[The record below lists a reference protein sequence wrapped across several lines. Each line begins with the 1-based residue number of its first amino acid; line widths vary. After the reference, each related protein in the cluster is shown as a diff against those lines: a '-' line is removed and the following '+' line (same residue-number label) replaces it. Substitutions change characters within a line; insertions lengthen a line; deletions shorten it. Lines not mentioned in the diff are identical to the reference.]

1 MWLDNKVN
9 LALQCHVA
17 DQEYCGR
24 LISSHSADSTGSSIW
39 LITLHWLFFVRLFVP
54 VEVSLSDTQACKL
67 ALLDTPVINR
77 SGVIA
82 VETEAES
89 EGKRS
94 ASF

>member
-1 MWLDNKVN
+1 M
-9 LALQCHVA
+9 
-17 DQEYCGR
+17 
-24 LISSHSADSTGSSIW
+24 
-39 LITLHWLFFVRLFVP
+39 P